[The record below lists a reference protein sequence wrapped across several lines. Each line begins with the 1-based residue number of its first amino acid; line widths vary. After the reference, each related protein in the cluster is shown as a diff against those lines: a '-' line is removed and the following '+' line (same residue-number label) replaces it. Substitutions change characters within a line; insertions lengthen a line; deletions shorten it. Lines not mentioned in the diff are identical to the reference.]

1 MTERKYNERHDRQK
15 THELVVL
22 NNTPAS
28 SAEQNYA
35 QLKTIRSPDNTYEQ
49 LVLRQVSHNEVCEDE
64 LKDKENAVTHE
75 ERCQTGG
82 YENKGEKTTKPS
94 VFACALYIGIPII
107 TALIISAMIV
117 AIIGLSHAD
126 STANKEAG
134 LREMS
139 VNMAE
144 QVVAL
149 QAELGALQRELN
161 ASMEYWETLQMQQA
175 VSTQKLINDSIA
187 HLQQHFQTALT
198 QQNNDLGTA
207 LTQQNNDLRRAITQ
221 QNNDLQMTKTT
232 VSNNIDELSQTRA
245 DVNQLNSKLHTH
257 INTYESSVEVLHE
270 RDNTL
275 QQNMERAN
283 VQVTM
288 KLSSIRNDVTEL
300 TTNNNNLSSSLESH
314 INTYESNAEE
324 FRDRDDMLQR
334 DIDGVS
340 AEVSTGLTWSLGMM

>member
-28 SAEQNYA
+28 SPEQNYA

-49 LVLRQVSHNEVCEDE
+49 LVLRQVSHNEKCEDE
-64 LKDKENAVTHE
+64 LKDKENAVTHK

-82 YENKGEKTTKPS
+82 YETEGEKTKKPS

-107 TALIISAMIV
+107 TVLIISALIV

-134 LREMS
+134 LRKMSVNMAEQVAALQTELGALQREEAGLREMS

-144 QVVAL
+144 QVAAL
-149 QAELGALQRELN
+149 QTELGALQRELN
-161 ASMEYWETLQMQQA
+161 TSIEYWKTLQMQQA
-175 VSTQKLINDSIA
+175 VSTQRLIDNSIVY
-187 HLQQHFQTALT
+187 LEQHFQSALIR
-198 QQNNDLGTA
+198 QNNDFQT
-207 LTQQNNDLRRAITQ
+207 AITQ

-232 VSNNIDELSQTRA
+232 VSNNVDELSQTRA

-257 INTYESSVEVLHE
+257 INTYESSVEDL
-270 RDNTL
+270 R
-275 QQNMERAN
+275 R
-283 VQVTM
+283 
-288 KLSSIRNDVTEL
+288 
-300 TTNNNNLSSSLESH
+300 LSSSLESH
-314 INTYESNAEE
+314 INTYDSNAEA
-324 FRDRDDMLQR
+324 FRNRDNMLQQ
-334 DIDGVS
+334 DING
-340 AEVSTGLTWSLGMM
+340 VSTGLMAISNDVNQLRTQVDMLRTNNSYHS